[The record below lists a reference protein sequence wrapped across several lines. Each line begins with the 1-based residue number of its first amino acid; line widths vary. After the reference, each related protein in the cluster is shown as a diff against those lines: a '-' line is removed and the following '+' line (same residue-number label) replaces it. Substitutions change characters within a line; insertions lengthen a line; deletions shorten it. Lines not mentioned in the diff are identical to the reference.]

1 VKNRKAMVRMIR
13 RRRLLKKL
21 VVMLSLVKKGKAML
35 RMIRRR
41 RLVELS
47 QDSLPIRYLSSDIAI
62 RVVLLQY
69 YLKSSL

>member
-1 VKNRKAMVRMIR
+1 MVRMIR

-41 RLVELS
+41 RLLKKLVVTLRI
-47 QDSLPIRYLSSDIAI
+47 LKTRSSDLIPKI
-62 RVVLLQY
+62 MC
-69 YLKSSL
+69 